1 MASNDPM
8 TPEERRQAEV
18 LVIAAK
24 LSDAM
29 ATHAVSQAELG
40 RRMSA
45 NRATVNRMLQGSDA
59 YLSTWL
65 DAFDALGYR
74 VVLVD
79 KDVV

>member
-1 MASNDPM
+1 M
-8 TPEERRQAEV
+8 TPEERRQAEI

-29 ATHAVSQAELG
+29 AERALSQAALA
-40 RRMSA
+40 RRMDA

-79 KDVV
+79 KDVA